1 MPPGLAR
8 LSILW
13 HGRAVWQDIPRLPD
27 GQKSQLRCVVSATIS
42 RELSRSPNAIRSGAN
57 RNGILR
63 GDTKMTGVGLV
74 MRNLTFAVST
84 AIATTIFGL
93 GAASAADLP
102 VKAYTKAP
110 AAIVAV
116 YNWTGFYVGANV
128 GYGWGE
134 SSHQPDLRP
143 LSCRT
148 QLHRTAQFGQ
158 RRCEQTRRR
167 DRGRPDR
174 LQLATRTVAGRA
186 GGRLPG
192 TDIRSTS
199 DFSGLVGVTRFVHT
213 EQRLDWLATFRG
225 RIGVL
230 AAPQFLL
237 YATGGL
243 AVGQVKT
250 NASLTTTVANNIPG
264 CVAASIG
271 LCIGNSD
278 TSTKVGWTVGGGAEW
293 ALTSNWSIKAEY
305 LYVDLGRSNSTG
317 FDARF
322 AVPLPLFAST
332 KDDFHIARVGVNYR
346 FGGPVVAKYLS
357 SPNGQQFDTGAA
369 GGLLKIAE
377 GRETPVCRRGH
388 ARGQAR
394 RSAAGWETPLPGLSR
409 PWDRTRISGASAGR
423 GRPR

>member
-1 MPPGLAR
+1 
-8 LSILW
+8 
-13 HGRAVWQDIPRLPD
+13 
-27 GQKSQLRCVVSATIS
+27 
-42 RELSRSPNAIRSGAN
+42 
-57 RNGILR
+57 
-63 GDTKMTGVGLV
+63 MTGAGLV

-102 VKAYTKAP
+102 VKAYPKAP
-110 AAIVAV
+110 AAIAAV

-128 GYGWGE
+128 GYGWGNHHTNLT
-134 SSHQPDLRP
+134 SDPALVGPNFIALLDSANAAASKP
-143 LSCRT
+143 
-148 QLHRTAQFGQ
+148 AGVIGGGQ
-158 RRCEQTRRR
+158 IGYNWQQ
-167 DRGRPDR
+167 G
-174 LQLATRTVAGRA
+174 QWLAGLEADFS
-186 GGRLPG
+186 G

-250 NASLTTTVANNIPG
+250 NASLTTTLANNIPG

-271 LCIGNSD
+271 LCIGSSD

-293 ALTSNWSIKAEY
+293 ALTSNWSVKAEY

-346 FGGPVVAKYLS
+346 FGGPVVAKY
-357 SPNGQQFDTGAA
+357 
-369 GGLLKIAE
+369 
-377 GRETPVCRRGH
+377 
-388 ARGQAR
+388 
-394 RSAAGWETPLPGLSR
+394 
-409 PWDRTRISGASAGR
+409 
-423 GRPR
+423 